1 MIVFTILLGLSTGAL
16 IGIDLG
22 SELIKVKLIQTSI
35 ITPGRKLEMINSP
48 HSKRLLPNAIG
59 FSNTRLYGEDAIA
72 FLLKNPTN
80 VIEFNQRAFS
90 NTFNATNRLI
100 KEYVLNNF
108 KENNRNSI
116 SYAIQGKIF
125 TSEMLLAMQL
135 DFIKTLANKT
145 TGIEDCVITIPGF
158 YKQNQRK
165 NLISV
170 AKSVKFNVLGLI
182 HENTAAGLYYGL
194 ERFDNTPVYVII
206 YNIGASYIQA
216 SLVEYSTVK
225 TSFSKLSDKKN
236 ENIRILASN

>member
-59 FSNTRLYGEDAIA
+59 FSNTRLYGEDAMA

-100 KEYVLNNF
+100 KEYVL
-108 KENNRNSI
+108 
-116 SYAIQGKIF
+116 
-125 TSEMLLAMQL
+125 
-135 DFIKTLANKT
+135 
-145 TGIEDCVITIPGF
+145 TGSVCV
-158 YKQNQRK
+158 
-165 NLISV
+165 
-170 AKSVKFNVLGLI
+170 
-182 HENTAAGLYYGL
+182 
-194 ERFDNTPVYVII
+194 
-206 YNIGASYIQA
+206 
-216 SLVEYSTVK
+216 
-225 TSFSKLSDKKN
+225 
-236 ENIRILASN
+236 